1 MQLLLVYV
9 QLRRDDAA
17 SLLSYTENV
26 EAGTESVRG
35 ASLPAR
41 FNWLNEFNRNSNL
54 INQLYLIKQ
63 DRWHNGVAEAQ
74 IYIVYKLRNYHLNI
88 FSELVLPI

>member
-9 QLRRDDAA
+9 QLRLDDAA

-41 FNWLNEFNRNSNL
+41 FN
-54 INQLYLIKQ
+54 
-63 DRWHNGVAEAQ
+63 
-74 IYIVYKLRNYHLNI
+74 
-88 FSELVLPI
+88 